1 MPPGS
6 AGPSP
11 IGNELGS
18 GKMSSKGDGTMVETC
33 MSALL
38 TPQPIKEPQAGL
50 HGKLQPASDR
60 RITVVTPSPR
70 RCAVDEY

>member
-1 MPPGS
+1 
-6 AGPSP
+6 
-11 IGNELGS
+11 
-18 GKMSSKGDGTMVETC
+18 MSSKGDGTVVGVC

-38 TPQPIKEPQAGL
+38 TPQPIKAPQAGL

-70 RCAVDEY
+70 RCGLDEY